1 ATASVLL
8 TSILGVSRVAFAM
21 ARRGDLPRKLS
32 IVHPQYRSPAC
43 AVVITGGVI
52 TLLVLVG
59 DFTQVVAISTFALLF
74 YYGLTNI
81 AATRLAP
88 QEREYPNVIPSVGTL
103 TCGGLLLVAL
113 IQSPLTGVLGVI
125 GLGAGVLF
133 HVAQRRQTVYCKPG
147 NPRS

>member
-1 ATASVLL
+1 AGGLLATASVLL

-32 IVHPQYRSPAC
+32 IVHPQYRSPAY

-113 IQSPLTGVLGVI
+113 IQSPLTWVLGGV

-133 HVAQRRQTVYCKPG
+133 YVVQRR
-147 NPRS
+147 RAA

>member
-1 ATASVLL
+1 
-8 TSILGVSRVAFAM
+8 
-21 ARRGDLPRKLS
+21 
-32 IVHPQYRSPAC
+32 
-43 AVVITGGVI
+43 
-52 TLLVLVG
+52 
-59 DFTQVVAISTFALLF
+59 ALLF